1 MKYCSKC
8 GRQLMD
14 GEICNCD
21 QQAGMQYGTDYR
33 AYNQYPY
40 EQQGQVQGQVQMQD
54 VVKQNAKGFFNKI
67 LELLKSPVEQGKN
80 FVFSGDI
87 VTAVIMIVIQGIAS
101 GLFAIVMCTKAQG
114 IFDKITGMMYG
125 SSSAADIMQMK
136 AMLKMPVFKAFLIT
150 LIISVILTFILAGI
164 IMIFNNISH
173 SQLIFKNVISLVSLR
188 SIVASIIVLF
198 GCIAAFIN
206 IYAGIAV
213 FTVGNIAG
221 FMLIAVVWSHICQNT
236 TDKQIYMMIITY
248 IIFMIIYML
257 AVRLCWKM
265 YLPDVLKIAL
275 DKMQSGLK
283 SLGNPSKAI
292 EEIIDSL

>member
-21 QQAGMQYGTDYR
+21 QQAGMQYGADYS

-188 SIVASIIVLF
+188 SIVASIIVLV

-283 SLGNPSKAI
+283 SLGNPSKII

>member
-21 QQAGMQYGTDYR
+21 QQAGMQYGADYS

-206 IYAGIAV
+206 IYVGIAV

>member
-21 QQAGMQYGTDYR
+21 QQAGMQYGADYS

-40 EQQGQVQGQVQMQD
+40 EQQGQGQVQMQD

-257 AVRLCWKM
+257 TVRLCWKM

>member
-21 QQAGMQYGTDYR
+21 QQADMQYGADYSN
-33 AYNQYPY
+33 YNQYPY

-188 SIVASIIVLF
+188 SIVASIIVLV
-198 GCIAAFIN
+198 GCIVAFIN

>member
-21 QQAGMQYGTDYR
+21 QQAGMQYGADYS

-40 EQQGQVQGQVQMQD
+40 EQQGQVQGQVQLQD

-188 SIVASIIVLF
+188 SIVASIIVLV

-236 TDKQIYMMIITY
+236 ADKQIYMMIITY

>member
-21 QQAGMQYGTDYR
+21 QQAGMQYGADYS

-198 GCIAAFIN
+198 GCIVAFIN

-265 YLPDVLKIAL
+265 YLPDVLKIVL

-283 SLGNPSKAI
+283 SLGNPSKVI

>member
-21 QQAGMQYGTDYR
+21 QQAGMQYGADYSN
-33 AYNQYPY
+33 YNQYPY
-40 EQQGQVQGQVQMQD
+40 EQQGQVPGQVQMQD

-188 SIVASIIVLF
+188 SIVASIIVLV

-236 TDKQIYMMIITY
+236 ADKQIYMMIITY

>member
-21 QQAGMQYGTDYR
+21 QQAGMQYGADYS

-40 EQQGQVQGQVQMQD
+40 EQQGQVQMQD

-101 GLFAIVMCTKAQG
+101 GLFAILMCTKAQG

-198 GCIAAFIN
+198 GCIVAFIN

-283 SLGNPSKAI
+283 SLGNPSKVI

>member
-21 QQAGMQYGTDYR
+21 QQAGMQYGADYSN
-33 AYNQYPY
+33 YNQYQY

-125 SSSAADIMQMK
+125 SSSATDIMQMK

>member
-21 QQAGMQYGTDYR
+21 QQADMQYGSDYSN
-33 AYNQYPY
+33 YNQNPY

-67 LELLKSPVEQGKN
+67 LEMLKSPVEQGKN

-188 SIVASIIVLF
+188 SIVASIIVLV

>member
-21 QQAGMQYGTDYR
+21 QQAGMQYGADYS

-40 EQQGQVQGQVQMQD
+40 EQQGQVQMQD

-265 YLPDVLKIAL
+265 YLPDVFKIAL

-283 SLGNPSKAI
+283 SLGKPSKAI

>member
-21 QQAGMQYGTDYR
+21 QQAGMQYGADYS

-40 EQQGQVQGQVQMQD
+40 EQQGRVQGQVQMQD
-54 VVKQNAKGFFNKI
+54 MVKQNAKGFFNKI

-188 SIVASIIVLF
+188 SIVASIIVLV

>member
-21 QQAGMQYGTDYR
+21 QQADMQYGADYSN
-33 AYNQYPY
+33 YNQYPY

-188 SIVASIIVLF
+188 SIVASIIVLV

-283 SLGNPSKAI
+283 SLGNPSKII

>member
-21 QQAGMQYGTDYR
+21 QQAGMQYGEDYSN
-33 AYNQYPY
+33 YNQYPY
-40 EQQGQVQGQVQMQD
+40 EQQVQGQVQMQD

-188 SIVASIIVLF
+188 SIVASIIVLV
-198 GCIAAFIN
+198 GCIVAFIN
-206 IYAGIAV
+206 IYAGIAI

-221 FMLIAVVWSHICQNT
+221 FMLIAVVWSHICHNT

-283 SLGNPSKAI
+283 SLANPSKAI

>member
-21 QQAGMQYGTDYR
+21 QQAGMQYGADYS

-206 IYAGIAV
+206 IYAGSAG

>member
-21 QQAGMQYGTDYR
+21 QQAGMQYGADYSN
-33 AYNQYPY
+33 YNQYPY

-188 SIVASIIVLF
+188 SIVASIIVLV

-283 SLGNPSKAI
+283 SLGNPSKII

>member
-21 QQAGMQYGTDYR
+21 QQAGMQYGTDYS

-198 GCIAAFIN
+198 GCIAAFID

>member
-21 QQAGMQYGTDYR
+21 QQADMQYGADYSN
-33 AYNQYPY
+33 YNQYPY
-40 EQQGQVQGQVQMQD
+40 EQQEPVQGQVQMQD

-67 LELLKSPVEQGKN
+67 LELIKSPVEQGKN
-80 FVFSGDI
+80 FVFSDDI

-150 LIISVILTFILAGI
+150 LIISVILTFILVGI

-188 SIVASIIVLF
+188 SIVASIIVLV
-198 GCIAAFIN
+198 GCIVAFIN

-283 SLGNPSKAI
+283 SLGNPSKII

>member
-21 QQAGMQYGTDYR
+21 QQAGMQYGADYSN
-33 AYNQYPY
+33 YNQYPY

-188 SIVASIIVLF
+188 SIVASIIVLV

-236 TDKQIYMMIITY
+236 ADKQIYMMIITY

>member
-21 QQAGMQYGTDYR
+21 QQAGMQYGADYS

-136 AMLKMPVFKAFLIT
+136 VMLKMPVFKAFLIT

-188 SIVASIIVLF
+188 SIVASIIVLV

-236 TDKQIYMMIITY
+236 ADKQIYMMIITY

>member
-21 QQAGMQYGTDYR
+21 QQAGMQYGADYSN
-33 AYNQYPY
+33 YNQYPY

-164 IMIFNNISH
+164 IMIFNIISH

-188 SIVASIIVLF
+188 SIVASIIVLV

-283 SLGNPSKAI
+283 SLGNPSKII

>member
-21 QQAGMQYGTDYR
+21 QQAGMQYGADYSN
-33 AYNQYPY
+33 YNQYPY

-188 SIVASIIVLF
+188 SIVASIIVLV

>member
-14 GEICNCD
+14 GEICNCN
-21 QQAGMQYGTDYR
+21 QQAGMQYGTDYS

-40 EQQGQVQGQVQMQD
+40 EQQGQVQGQVQMHD

-198 GCIAAFIN
+198 GCIATFIN

>member
-21 QQAGMQYGTDYR
+21 QQAGMQYGADYS

-40 EQQGQVQGQVQMQD
+40 EQQGRVQGQVQMQD

-188 SIVASIIVLF
+188 SIVASIIVLV

>member
-21 QQAGMQYGTDYR
+21 QQADMQYGADYSN
-33 AYNQYPY
+33 YNQYPY

-67 LELLKSPVEQGKN
+67 LELIKSPVEQGKN
-80 FVFSGDI
+80 FVFSDDI

-188 SIVASIIVLF
+188 SIVASIIVLV

-283 SLGNPSKAI
+283 SLGNPSKII

>member
-21 QQAGMQYGTDYR
+21 QQAGMQYGADYS

-40 EQQGQVQGQVQMQD
+40 EQQGQVQGQVHMQD

>member
-21 QQAGMQYGTDYR
+21 QQADMQYGADYSN
-33 AYNQYPY
+33 YNQYPY

-67 LELLKSPVEQGKN
+67 LELIKSPVEQGKN

-188 SIVASIIVLF
+188 SIVASIIVLV
-198 GCIAAFIN
+198 GCIVAFIN

>member
-1 MKYCSKC
+1 
-8 GRQLMD
+8 
-14 GEICNCD
+14 
-21 QQAGMQYGTDYR
+21 MQYGADYS

-40 EQQGQVQGQVQMQD
+40 EQQGRVQGQVQMQD

-188 SIVASIIVLF
+188 SIVASIIVLV

>member
-21 QQAGMQYGTDYR
+21 QQAGMQYGADYS

-188 SIVASIIVLF
+188 SIVASIIVLV

-206 IYAGIAV
+206 MYAGIAV

>member
-21 QQAGMQYGTDYR
+21 QQAGMQYGADYS

-87 VTAVIMIVIQGIAS
+87 VTAVIMIVMQGIAS

-188 SIVASIIVLF
+188 SIVASIIVLV

>member
-21 QQAGMQYGTDYR
+21 QQAGMQYGADYS

-40 EQQGQVQGQVQMQD
+40 EQQGQVQMQD

-188 SIVASIIVLF
+188 SIVVSIIVLV

>member
-21 QQAGMQYGTDYR
+21 QQAGMQYGADYS

-188 SIVASIIVLF
+188 SIVASIIVLV

-236 TDKQIYMMIITY
+236 ADKQIYMMIITY

>member
-21 QQAGMQYGTDYR
+21 QQADMQYGADYSN
-33 AYNQYPY
+33 YNQYQY

-188 SIVASIIVLF
+188 SIVASIIVLV
-198 GCIAAFIN
+198 GCIVAFIN

-283 SLGNPSKAI
+283 TLGNPSKII

>member
-21 QQAGMQYGTDYR
+21 QQAGMQYGADYS

>member
-21 QQAGMQYGTDYR
+21 QQADMQYGADYSN
-33 AYNQYPY
+33 YNQYPY

-188 SIVASIIVLF
+188 SIVASIIVLV

>member
-21 QQAGMQYGTDYR
+21 QQAGMQYGADYS

-40 EQQGQVQGQVQMQD
+40 EQQGQGQVQMQD

>member
-21 QQAGMQYGTDYR
+21 QQAGMQYGADYS

-188 SIVASIIVLF
+188 SIVASIIVLV

>member
-21 QQAGMQYGTDYR
+21 QQAGMQYGADYSN
-33 AYNQYPY
+33 YNQYPY

-67 LELLKSPVEQGKN
+67 LELIKSPVEQGKN

-87 VTAVIMIVIQGIAS
+87 VIAVIMIVIQGIAS

-150 LIISVILTFILAGI
+150 LIISVILTFILVGI

-188 SIVASIIVLF
+188 SIVASIIVLV

-283 SLGNPSKAI
+283 SLGNPSKII

>member
-21 QQAGMQYGTDYR
+21 QQAGMQYGADYS

-40 EQQGQVQGQVQMQD
+40 EQQGQVQMQD

-265 YLPDVLKIAL
+265 YLPDVFKIAL

>member
-21 QQAGMQYGTDYR
+21 QQAGMQYGADYS

-292 EEIIDSL
+292 EEIIDLL